1 LVDLGDQADSRNEY
15 WGFDPTI
22 FPLNGRVWYP
32 EGVGP
37 FPLVLVVHGN
47 HDPKDFSDPGYDYL
61 GELLASRGYIMAS
74 IDMNFVNGG
83 IRQENDAR
91 GWLLLKHLQ
100 VWDEI
105 NQDPENIFF
114 HSIDMD
120 NIALIGHSRGGEAV
134 GHAAAFNKL
143 SHYPDDANLTFD
155 FGFNIRAIVAIA
167 PVGGQY
173 LPTGRFVPVENVN
186 YMVFHGSHDGDV
198 TAFQGLRLYH
208 RLRFTDGNNYFK
220 TAIYVYRANHGQWNS
235 SWGSHDSGPRSDRIL
250 DLRGLLD
257 PEEQKEFAKIYISSF
272 LEYSLKQNEQFL
284 PLFRDHRVAGGWL
297 PKTMYITRF
306 QEQSFKPLATFEED
320 IDVTTGTAVGVHLKG
335 NGLAVWKEQIM
346 PLRSRNRATTSASQ
360 VNQSVWL
367 GWDNEDSELDASEN
381 PASFSI
387 SLPDTLGNSWDLTG
401 DAHLQMAL
409 TPTLDE
415 AKSKAGDSDN
425 SGGSQATGRAMG
437 KEEDPLDVTVE
448 VRDAL
453 GRSAT
458 LILSDYGVIRPPLQ
472 MDILR
477 RRDIEKRDYEQNYE
491 FVLQTFSIPLSDFI
505 EQNSELEIRRLS
517 AIRLVF
523 DATIKGSVIVDD
535 IGISFLDEAF
545 TAESMKDG

>member
-1 LVDLGDQADSRNEY
+1 
-15 WGFDPTI
+15 
-22 FPLNGRVWYP
+22 
-32 EGVGP
+32 
-37 FPLVLVVHGN
+37 
-47 HDPKDFSDPGYDYL
+47 
-61 GELLASRGYIMAS
+61 
-74 IDMNFVNGG
+74 
-83 IRQENDAR
+83 
-91 GWLLLKHLQ
+91 
-100 VWDEI
+100 
-105 NQDPENIFF
+105 
-114 HSIDMD
+114 
-120 NIALIGHSRGGEAV
+120 
-134 GHAAAFNKL
+134 
-143 SHYPDDANLTFD
+143 
-155 FGFNIRAIVAIA
+155 
-167 PVGGQY
+167 
-173 LPTGRFVPVENVN
+173 
-186 YMVFHGSHDGDV
+186 
-198 TAFQGLRLYH
+198 
-208 RLRFTDGNNYFK
+208 
-220 TAIYVYRANHGQWNS
+220 
-235 SWGSHDSGPRSDRIL
+235 
-250 DLRGLLD
+250 LRGLLD

-272 LEYSLKQNEQFL
+272 LEYSLKKNEQFL

-367 GWDNEDSELDASEN
+367 GWDNEDSEPDASEN

-387 SLPDTLGNSWDLTG
+387 SLPDTLGNSWALTG

-425 SGGSQATGRAMG
+425 SGGNQATGRAMG

-448 VRDAL
+448 IRDAL

-545 TAESMKDG
+545 TTESMKGG